1 MAGCYMTFHAY
12 RFFKHGSRSMP
23 GAQGLAMMAG
33 GRAPAAAGNYQARND
48 EEEGAQQYNRPAPPA
63 NNQQGGGF
71 QAFGGRGVTIGN

>member
-1 MAGCYMTFHAY
+1 MTFHAY

-48 EEEGAQQYNRPAPPA
+48 EEEGAQQYNRPAPRVGA
-63 NNQQGGGF
+63 
-71 QAFGGRGVTIGN
+71 ACARRIGSRHRLIE